1 MTARISTVGP
11 HRVAVGPRH
20 PLSSLVEIDV
30 DARSH
35 PGYHRANNED
45 HFFVTRLGRTLQT
58 MITSLPAEDVP
69 ARTEEVN
76 YVMVVADGMG
86 GHAAG
91 EIASRMAIS
100 ALVSLALDVPDWIFK
115 VDEEHAPEIERRS
128 RKYVQEVGAMLV
140 ERGRRDE
147 ALHGMGTTLTAVRSF
162 GRDLLITH
170 VGDSRA
176 YLLRAGGLHRL
187 TRDHTFAQL
196 LVDSGHLAPGDVA
209 VSRHRHVLTNALGGT
224 IEDVQVDTDQLQLED
239 GDRLLL
245 CSDGLTDLVDDQTIT
260 NILRET
266 TRSSDACER
275 LVQRALDNGGRDNV
289 TVIVAAYRLPEDRS
303 DRRNRRATNLTLRQA
318 RSRTTARSGTR
329 PRATGRSVPRLRVD
343 RRVLPRGKLPC
354 PITTDDDFDLAGP
367 TAIRRCPAVRWFVPA
382 VTAAVPRFAP

>member
-1 MTARISTVGP
+1 MTAHISTVGP
-11 HRVAVGPRH
+11 PRVAVGPGY

-35 PGYHRANNED
+35 SGYHRANNED
-45 HFFVTRLGRTLQT
+45 HFFVTRLGRTLKT

-69 ARTEEVN
+69 AHTEEVN
-76 YVMVVADGMG
+76 FVMVVADGMG

-115 VDEEHAPEIERRS
+115 VDDEHAPEIERRS

-140 ERGRRDE
+140 ERGRRDA

-176 YLLRAGGLHRL
+176 YLLRAGGLQRL

-196 LVDSGHLAPGDVA
+196 LVDSGHLAPGEVA
-209 VSRHRHVLTNALGGT
+209 GSPHRHVLTNALGGT

-245 CSDGLTDLVDDQTIT
+245 CSDGLTDLVDDETIT

-289 TVIVAAYRLPEDRS
+289 TVIVAAYRLPEVLERS
-303 DRRNRRATNLTLRQA
+303 KE
-318 RSRTTARSGTR
+318 S
-329 PRATGRSVPRLRVD
+329 TGDQPD
-343 RRVLPRGKLPC
+343 AQTC
-354 PITTDDDFDLAGP
+354 P
-367 TAIRRCPAVRWFVPA
+367 
-382 VTAAVPRFAP
+382 

>member
-1 MTARISTVGP
+1 LKTDALPATIDSDHHRSRADTLGEAIMTARVSTDGP

-35 PGYHRANNED
+35 AGYHRAKNED
-45 HFFVTRLGRTLQT
+45 HFFVTRLSRTLQT

-69 ARTEEVN
+69 ALAEEVN

-91 EIASRMAIS
+91 ELASRMAIS
-100 ALVSLALDVPDWIFK
+100 ALVGLALEVPDWIFT
-115 VDEEHAPEIERRS
+115 VDQEHAPEIEQRS

-140 ERGRRDE
+140 ERGRRDA
-147 ALHGMGTTLTAVRSF
+147 ALHGMGTTLTVVRSL

-176 YLLRAGGLHRL
+176 YLLRGGGLHRL

-196 LVDSGHLAPGDVA
+196 LVDSGRLAPDDVA

-224 IEDVQVDTDQLQLED
+224 VEDVQVDTDQLQLED

-260 NILRET
+260 SILGET

-289 TVIVAAYRLPEDRS
+289 TVIVAAYRLPE
-303 DRRNRRATNLTLRQA
+303 
-318 RSRTTARSGTR
+318 
-329 PRATGRSVPRLRVD
+329 
-343 RRVLPRGKLPC
+343 
-354 PITTDDDFDLAGP
+354 
-367 TAIRRCPAVRWFVPA
+367 
-382 VTAAVPRFAP
+382 AP

>member
-1 MTARISTVGP
+1 MTVRLSTVGP
-11 HRVAVGPRH
+11 HRVAVGPGH
-20 PLSSLVEIDV
+20 PVSSLVEIDV
-30 DARSH
+30 GARSH
-35 PGYHRANNED
+35 AGYHRASNED
-45 HFFVTRLGRTLQT
+45 HFFVTRLGRTLET
-58 MITSLPAEDVP
+58 MITSLPVEDVP

-91 EIASRMAIS
+91 EIASRLAIS
-100 ALVSLALDVPDWIFK
+100 ALVGLALEVPDWIFK

-128 RKYVQEVGAMLV
+128 RKYLQEVGAMLV
-140 ERGRRDE
+140 ERGRRDA
-147 ALHGMGTTLTAVRSF
+147 ALRGMGTTLTAVRSL

-176 YLLRAGGLHRL
+176 YLLRGGGLHRL

-196 LVDSGHLAPGDVA
+196 LVDSGQLAPGDVA
-209 VSRHRHVLTNALGGT
+209 ASGHRHVLTNALGGT
-224 IEDVQVDTDQLQLED
+224 IEDVQVDTDRLQLED

-266 TRSSDACER
+266 TRSIDACDR

-289 TVIVAAYRLPEDRS
+289 TVIVAAYRLPEPERS
-303 DRRNRRATNLTLRQA
+303 KESTGDEPDTQ
-318 RSRTTARSGTR
+318 SG
-329 PRATGRSVPRLRVD
+329 P
-343 RRVLPRGKLPC
+343 
-354 PITTDDDFDLAGP
+354 
-367 TAIRRCPAVRWFVPA
+367 
-382 VTAAVPRFAP
+382 